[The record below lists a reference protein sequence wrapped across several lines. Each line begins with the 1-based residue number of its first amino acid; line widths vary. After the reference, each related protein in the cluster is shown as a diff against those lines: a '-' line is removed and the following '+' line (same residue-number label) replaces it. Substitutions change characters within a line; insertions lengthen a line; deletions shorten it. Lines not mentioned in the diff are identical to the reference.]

1 MIYIPE
7 FESRSRIRTIRPLY
21 LLIQFCIDDSL
32 QSLNGRRGSDQE
44 FEVMLRQIKSIKAS
58 TGERFVVVVT
68 D

>member
-1 MIYIPE
+1 MVDE
-7 FESRSRIRTIRPLY
+7 VATRS
-21 LLIQFCIDDSL
+21 
-32 QSLNGRRGSDQE
+32 